1 MRFTKIF
8 SRGKTQ
14 AREKLTTLKKT
25 PLRMSTSFEQ
35 EIHESILYVEDP
47 EALQRMSSKKEEL
60 SLDIFVKNS
69 LKGKYFI
76 KLVIKSC

>member
-1 MRFTKIF
+1 MLFTKIF

-25 PLRMSTSFEQ
+25 PLRMSTSFQQ

-76 KLVIKSC
+76 KLVIKSS